1 MFHKAGLE
9 CIFNVH
15 LKIKYYYCYI
25 IKTWP
30 NQSLFFLESDSILCT
45 QQFKPKNTHFGDW
58 TTEISLC
65 VCVWNKANHFLLSD
79 FDILTLRT
87 NECQKNLR
95 LPSTHHVN
103 YYRTFQREKKWNFNA
118 HKKDQAVKRLFEQ
131 TIKNVK

>member
-45 QQFKPKNTHFGDW
+45 QQFKPKNTHFGEW
-58 TTEISLC
+58 TTEWSLSM
-65 VCVWNKANHFLLSD
+65 CVWNKANHFLLSD

-95 LPSTHHVN
+95 LPIMSTIIELF
-103 YYRTFQREKKWNFNA
+103 RGKKSETLMLT
-118 HKKDQAVKRLFEQ
+118 KKIKQYKRLFEQ